1 MSVEAI
7 KLSGP
12 WSQTTTD
19 AFLDQ
24 CTLPLRL
31 SCIASDGFPRV
42 ASMWFR
48 YEAGQLLCVTHK
60 NSKVAKI
67 LKQNN
72 RVGFEVSPNE
82 PPYYGVRGQGLVSIE
97 QLGESSLL
105 EDLLAKYVGDTTSSF
120 AQWLLGRKDEEL
132 ILSISPQ
139 RLYTW
144 DYRERMP

>member
-1 MSVEAI
+1 MPVE
-7 KLSGP
+7 LSGP
-12 WSQTTTD
+12 WSQATTD
-19 AFLDQ
+19 TFLDE

-48 YEAGQLLCVTHK
+48 FDAGHLLCVTHQ

-97 QLGESSLL
+97 KLGDSPLL
-105 EDLLAKYVGDTTSSF
+105 EDLLARYVGDTSSSF
-120 AQWLLGRKDEEL
+120 AQWLLGRKEEEL
-132 ILSISPQ
+132 ILSIKPQ
-139 RLYTW
+139 RLFTW

>member
-1 MSVEAI
+1 
-7 KLSGP
+7 
-12 WSQTTTD
+12 
-19 AFLDQ
+19 
-24 CTLPLRL
+24 
-31 SCIASDGFPRV
+31 
-42 ASMWFR
+42 MWFR
-48 YEAGQLLCVTHK
+48 YESEQLLCVTHK

-97 QLGESSLL
+97 KLGESTLL
-105 EDLLAKYVGDTTSSF
+105 EDLLARYVGDTNSSF